1 MEDRYKSLSAPEL
14 AGEDSFIRW
23 VLEGEN
29 HQQWTLWLESNP
41 ERSIIIEEAKQFV
54 QMMEGIPIASMD
66 EQAKTELWN
75 NIRANISIENH
86 KSILPKHY
94 RLLRWSLAAAA
105 TFALVIWLSSALAVN
120 KVIVH
125 AGEQKEVSLPESS
138 IVTVNAGSKM
148 SYNNRGFRIERE
160 IRLEG
165 EAFFQV
171 NPGTQ
176 FTVITTQGTVT
187 VLGTS
192 FNVVSRPGQFEVSCY
207 TGKVRVQQG
216 LNDKVEITSGEKC
229 YAEKLKE
236 KLKLKTFDASST
248 SPDWTQGKFTF
259 EDQPLSVVFGE
270 LERQYDVTV
279 KLAPGIADLRYTG
292 LFESGDL
299 EEALTLITWP
309 RQLNAQISGKT
320 INISR

>member
-1 MEDRYKSLSAPEL
+1 MEDRYKILSAPEL

-23 VLEGEN
+23 ILAGEN
-29 HQQWTLWLESNP
+29 HVQWTQWLESNP
-41 ERSIIIEEAKQFV
+41 VQLSTIEEARQIV
-54 QMMEGIPIASMD
+54 QAVADMPITALD
-66 EQAKTELWN
+66 EFSKAELWN
-75 NIRANISIENH
+75 TIRSDISAEHH
-86 KSILPKHY
+86 KPISPKHY

-105 TFALVIWLSSALAVN
+105 TFALVIWLSSALAVS

-125 AGEQKEVSLPESS
+125 AGESKEVNLPEMSL
-138 IVTVNAGSKM
+138 VTLSADSKM

-165 EAFFQV
+165 EAFFRV
-171 NPGTQ
+171 NQGTQ
-176 FTVITTQGTVT
+176 FTVITPQGTVT

-192 FNVVSRPGQFEVSCY
+192 FNVISRPGRFEVSCY

-216 LNDKVEITSGEKC
+216 LKDKVEIVPGVKC

-236 KLKLKTFDASST
+236 KLRVTTFDPSSA
-248 SPDWTQGKFTF
+248 SPDWTQGKFIF
-259 EDQPLSVVFGE
+259 EDQPLSVVFDE

-292 LFESGDL
+292 LFEAGDL
-299 EEALTLITWP
+299 EEALSLITWP
-309 RQLNAQISGKT
+309 RHLNAQISGKT